1 MMEDVKYL
9 KNGKFLKT
17 FEKELVS
24 KREIWDCFGR
34 NYEKIL
40 AMTSFSSHQNF
51 FIGFVFVFQPKAT
64 FRSEI
69 NEEPIPS
76 LALRMTNSVLS
87 QSKNPFRCEAT
98 GVSPVLQSHGCY
110 IFF

>member
-1 MMEDVKYL
+1 MSSREKDKVKIRNEDV
-9 KNGKFLKT
+9 GKINSLIS
-17 FEKELVS
+17 LIS
-24 KREIWDCFGR
+24 LIG
-34 NYEKIL
+34 
-40 AMTSFSSHQNF
+40 S
-51 FIGFVFVFQPKAT
+51 IGFVFVFQPKAT